1 MKTIKAKIEGNR
13 KTGFNV
19 YLPDSP
25 LPFGLFGEG
34 DTEKEAV
41 ADFKALYEEM
51 KADYERTSGKKLD
64 YQFDFSYDVPTLL
77 EHYRGYLTLAGLQR
91 ITGINQMQLSQYL
104 NGVRNP
110 TAKTVSKIESSIHSF
125 GQELCKIS
133 LL

>member
-19 YLPDSP
+19 YLPDSK

-34 DTEKEAV
+34 NTEKEAIK
-41 ADFKALYEEM
+41 DFKALYEEM
-51 KADYERTSGKKLD
+51 KADYERTSGKKLNC
-64 YQFDFSYDVPTLL
+64 QFEFSYDVPTLL
-77 EHYRGYLTLAGLQR
+77 EHYKGYLTLAGLQR

-110 TAKTVSKIESSIHSF
+110 TTKTISKIENAINNF
-125 GQELCKIS
+125 GRELCNVS

>member
-13 KTGFNV
+13 KNGFNV
-19 YLPDSP
+19 YLPDSK

-34 DTEKEAV
+34 ETEKEAIE
-41 ADFKALYEEM
+41 DFKNLYEEM
-51 KADYERTSGKKLD
+51 KADYERASGKKLN
-64 YQFDFSYDVPTLL
+64 YQFEFSYDVPTLL

-110 TAKTVSKIESSIHSF
+110 TTKTISKIEKAIHSF
-125 GQELCKIS
+125 GQELCNVSIQ
-133 LL
+133 